1 MNKHG
6 LQFSRHWLLAA
17 TIAAA
22 TAIAP
27 VAVAAATY
35 LDLGS
40 TGSSSEFPTKPLS
53 AKSSTWIELDSFSFG
68 AGSSSSNAPGGGG
81 TTAGKESMTITI
93 SDPTAAHTLFDEA
106 ARGATLPVVR
116 FYLVKP
122 SPKGMIPYYIV
133 TLTNAVVTSGR
144 STATG
149 AVPAQLGG
157 PYITFNFSTCE
168 VQQNDGWKTTSDPKS
183 PIIWKLVQV
192 KPPSS
197 F

>member
-1 MNKHG
+1 MNKQG
-6 LQFSRHWLLAA
+6 LQFLRHWLLAA

-53 AKSSTWIELDSFSFG
+53 AKSSTWIELTSFNFG
-68 AGSSSSNAPGGGG
+68 AGSSSNSSGGGG
-81 TTAGKESMTITI
+81 TTAGKESMTITV
-93 SDPTAAHTLFDEA
+93 SDPAAAHTLFDEA
-106 ARGATLPVVR
+106 ARGATLPVLR
-116 FYLVKP
+116 FYMVKP
-122 SPKGMIPYYIV
+122 SSKGMIPYYIV

>member
-1 MNKHG
+1 MSKQG
-6 LQFSRHWLLAA
+6 LRFSRHWVLAA
-17 TIAAA
+17 AMAVTTAAAPVAAAA
-22 TAIAP
+22 T
-27 VAVAAATY
+27 TY
-35 LDLGS
+35 MDLAS
-40 TGSSSEFPTKPLS
+40 TGSPSEFPTKPLS
-53 AKSSTWIELDSFSFG
+53 TKNSGWIEVSSFSFG
-68 AGSSSSNAPGGGG
+68 TARSTTNTAGGGG
-81 TTAGKESMTITI
+81 AAAGKESMTVTI
-93 SDPTAAHTLFDEA
+93 SDPTAAQTLVDDA
-106 ARGATLPVVR
+106 TRGVVLPVVR

-144 STATG
+144 STATS
-149 AVPAQLGG
+149 AVPAELGG

-183 PIIWKLVQV
+183 PIIWKLVQI